1 MLYAKDEA
9 TDFNT
14 RIDNT
19 DEFKPYKH
27 RDKLL
32 GKNKANVT
40 YGSLRITTV
49 TVPLNYLNNFKRSLE
64 MLLINSKVELKLRW
78 TKHCVLLVL
87 GVTSSVAL

>member
-19 DEFKPYKH
+19 DEFKRYKH

-32 GKNKANVT
+32 GKNKVNVT
-40 YGSLRITTV
+40 YGSLRITTI
-49 TVPLNYLNNFKRSLE
+49 TVPLNYLSNFTWNA
-64 MLLINSKVELKLRW
+64 ID
-78 TKHCVLLVL
+78 
-87 GVTSSVAL
+87 